1 MDTKKCSSCRC
12 IKMLDNFET
21 NQKVFKSCNSCRNY
35 QKVNAEKIKQNI
47 DKQRGCENSK
57 KYYRIHKE
65 DIKQRIAL
73 KSKGILPLKP
83 SRVGGEPHFNCS
95 QPSSSVSSLDSEIE

>member
-1 MDTKKCSSCRC
+1 MDTKKCGSCRS
-12 IKMLDNFET
+12 IKPQSFFET

-65 DIKQRIAL
+65 EIKQRISL
-73 KSKGILPLKP
+73 KQI
-83 SRVGGEPHFNCS
+83 NCS
-95 QPSSSVSSLDSEIE
+95 QPNSSVSSLDSEIV

>member
-1 MDTKKCSSCRC
+1 METKKCSSCRC

-35 QKVNAEKIKQNI
+35 QKQNAERIKENL

-65 DIKQRIAL
+65 EIKQRLTL
-73 KSKGILPLKP
+73 KRI
-83 SRVGGEPHFNCS
+83 NCS
-95 QPSSSVSSLDSEIE
+95 QPNSSVSSSCSEFE

>member
-1 MDTKKCSSCRC
+1 MDLKKCGSCRS
-12 IKMLDNFET
+12 IKTLDNFET

-35 QKVNAEKIKQNI
+35 QKQNAQKIKDNL

-73 KSKGILPLKP
+73 KRIS
-83 SRVGGEPHFNCS
+83 CS
-95 QPSSSVSSLDSEIE
+95 QPNSNVSSSCSEIESIKNYSL